1 MKNKTLSGCVV
12 GLLFVSALSSN
23 ALADIS
29 RFASTNYGYLESYY
43 ELPNP
48 TIYVKSTNSVLDF
61 QPYMGW
67 ILLQTGRHGGPNPTG
82 GLGRYQE
89 DGIVEFKIS
98 SLPVLSHYYLEL
110 SPISAFAFS
119 SDHALP
125 SKVDIYWSQ
134 GDGLVTVADWQAG
147 TLLGSVTITN
157 PDDVNWYAP
166 NVNGGYAGDSYF
178 EISSLVNNAKVIG
191 MEYLSFRY
199 APVAEIPDTGSF
211 YRGVLLREPALLG
224 SDLVVPAPGVSA
236 LLALAG
242 LVSRRRR
249 A

>member
-1 MKNKTLSGCVV
+1 MKNKTFSSYVV
-12 GLLFVSALSSN
+12 GLSFAAALSSN

-29 RFASTNYGYLESYY
+29 RFASTNYGYLTSYY
-43 ELPNP
+43 DLPDP
-48 TIYVKSTNSVLDF
+48 VISVSSTNSVN

-67 ILLQTGRHGGPNPTG
+67 ISMMTGRHGGPNPTG

-110 SPISAFAFS
+110 SPTSTFAS
-119 SDHALP
+119 SGDYGLP

-157 PDDVNWYAP
+157 PEDANWSAP
-166 NVNGGYAGDSYF
+166 NGNGGYAGDSYF
-178 EISSLVNNAKVIG
+178 EISSLVNNAKAIG

-199 APVAEIPDTGSF
+199 APVAEVPDTGGF

-224 SDLVVPAPGVSA
+224 GDLVVPAPAASA

>member
-12 GLLFVSALSSN
+12 GLSFAAALSSN

-43 ELPNP
+43 DLPNP
-48 TIYVKSTNSVLDF
+48 TISVNSTNSVF

-67 ILLQTGRHGGPNPTG
+67 IWLQTGRHGGPNPTG
-82 GLGRYQE
+82 GLGRYQA

-98 SLPVLSHYYLEL
+98 SLTDLSHYYLEL
-110 SPISAFAFS
+110 SPTSTFS
-119 SDHALP
+119 GNDLP

-166 NVNGGYAGDSYF
+166 NGNGGYAGDSYF
-178 EISSLVNNAKVIG
+178 EISSLVNNAKAIG

-199 APVAEIPDTGSF
+199 APVAEIPDTGSL
-211 YRGVLLREPALLG
+211 YSGVLLREPALLG
-224 SDLVVPAPGVSA
+224 GDLVVPAPAASA

-242 LVSRRRR
+242 FVSRRRR
-249 A
+249 V

>member
-12 GLLFVSALSSN
+12 GLSFAAALSSN
-23 ALADIS
+23 AMADIS
-29 RFASTNYGYLESYY
+29 QFASTNYGYLTSYY
-43 ELPNP
+43 DLPNP
-48 TIYVKSTNSVLDF
+48 TISVNSTNSVF

-67 ILLQTGRHGGPNPTG
+67 IQLFNYRQE
-82 GLGRYQE
+82 LGRYQQ

-110 SPISAFAFS
+110 SPTSTFLGI
-119 SDHALP
+119 ALP

-147 TLLGSVTITN
+147 TLLGSVTISN

-166 NVNGGYAGDSYF
+166 NGNGGYAGDSYF
-178 EISSLVNNAKVIG
+178 EISSLVNNAKAIG

-199 APVAEIPDTGSF
+199 APVAEIPDTGIFSG
-211 YRGVLLREPALLG
+211 GVLLREPALLG
-224 SDLVVPAPGVSA
+224 GDLLVPAPAASA